1 MFVYFVGELNFR
13 YRLNYWYI
21 CMNFSVNWIVDIENM
36 YIMYILILLVIK
48 IYRRKIERRVML
60 IYRIWI

>member
-13 YRLNYWYI
+13 YRLNYLYI